1 MDQDDTRHAGKS
13 EDVAFEVLVDD
24 NFHYMDESERYRE
37 GVFRSYE
44 EALKCAMKIV
54 EQSLRNLLEPGSSA
68 DDLMARYVMF
78 GDDPFI
84 RPTPDDE
91 ERFSARTYARQR
103 APEIVGE
110 SSK

>member
-1 MDQDDTRHAGKS
+1 M
-13 EDVAFEVLVDD
+13 FEVLVDD

-37 GVFRSYE
+37 GAFRTYE
-44 EALKCAMKIV
+44 EALRCAMKIV
-54 EQSLRNLLEPGSSA
+54 ERSLRNLLEPGSSV

-84 RPTPDDE
+84 RPTPDGE